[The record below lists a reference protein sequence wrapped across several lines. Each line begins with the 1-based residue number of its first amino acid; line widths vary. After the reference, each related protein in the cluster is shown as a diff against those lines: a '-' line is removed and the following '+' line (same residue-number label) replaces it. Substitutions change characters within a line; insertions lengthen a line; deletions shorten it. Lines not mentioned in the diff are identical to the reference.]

1 MHEQAVPPPAT
12 FAQYWEQR
20 ARRYASKGHGL
31 RAVCSYGMPGFY
43 NYAIH
48 LTQRLAL
55 RPWFSVDRGSS
66 VLDVGCG
73 IGRWTHRLA
82 ARGAWV
88 TGVDLS
94 PTMVAEA
101 RARAARDGVAE
112 RCRFLVGDVV
122 ELDLGERYDLVL
134 CVTVLQHILD
144 PERHRRALDRL
155 RAHLSDAG
163 RLVLLEAVPS
173 YPTRRCDTKAFRAI
187 AWDRYYGLFNEVGLR
202 LERVTGVD
210 TAPLKSVVLPIY
222 AGLPRPLAYLGLAAA
237 TALSLPI
244 DLVFGRRLIS
254 WSWHKVMVL
263 RRAEAA

>member
-1 MHEQAVPPPAT
+1 
-12 FAQYWEQR
+12 
-20 ARRYASKGHGL
+20 
-31 RAVCSYGMPGFY
+31 MPGFY

-55 RPWFSVDRGSS
+55 RPWLSVAPGSS

-73 IGRWTHRLA
+73 IGRWTHQLA

-94 PTMVAEA
+94 PTMIAEA
-101 RARAARDGVAE
+101 RGRAARNGVAE
-112 RCRFLVGDVV
+112 RCRFFVADLA

-155 RAHLSDAG
+155 RVHLAAAG

-173 YPTRRCDTKAFRAI
+173 SATRRCDTKAFRAI
-187 AWDRYYGLFNEVGLR
+187 SWDRYHRLFNEVGLR

-210 TAPLKSVVLPIY
+210 TAPLKAVVLPIY
-222 AGLPRPLAYLGLAAA
+222 ARLPRPLAYLGLAAA

-244 DLVFGRRLIS
+244 DLALGRRLVS
-254 WSWHKVMVL
+254 RSWHKVMVL
-263 RRAEAA
+263 RPAEGA